1 MHAIKFFTLLLL
13 SGTLL
18 VGCDYESFEE
28 ESALEQLEFGNPFV
42 RLDNSIVGNA
52 LEATVSEDD
61 STFSVSVANP
71 FNSGSDV
78 TVSYSLGGS
87 AEYGEIYTIEGANAG
102 GGSIFLPF
110 QDPDDDESVAIS
122 QDNIVINFLVDTLLT
137 APQTIELTLTE
148 ASASGGE
155 AYDVG
160 QGDLFGNVTIT
171 LVND

>member
-13 SGTLL
+13 SGALL

-28 ESALEQLEFGNPFV
+28 ESALVNLQQGNRFV

-52 LEATVSEDD
+52 LEATVSEEDT
-61 STFSVSVANP
+61 TFSVAVANP

-78 TVSYSLGGS
+78 TVSYSLGGT
-87 AEYGEIYTIEGANAG
+87 AEYGEIYTIDGASASG
-102 GGSIFLPF
+102 GDIVLPF
-110 QDPDDDESVAIS
+110 QENAESVQIS
-122 QDNIVINFLVDTLLT
+122 QEDIVINFLVDTLLT
-137 APQTIELTLTE
+137 APQTIELTLTG

-155 AYDVG
+155 SFDVG